1 MREPSP
7 GDVLAEKYR
16 LVSLLGRGGMGSV
29 WRADHLV
36 LRTPVALKLLRR
48 EILDQ
53 PDAHARFLREA
64 QAAAALR
71 SAHVVQILDFGVD
84 HDNPFIVMELL
95 EGESLRQRLR
105 RNGRLAFEDTLRIV
119 THVTRA
125 LARAHER
132 GIVHRDLKP
141 DNVFLVPEVGEEQTK
156 VLDFGVAKL
165 VSESGVPALTDT
177 GTAIGS
183 PHYMSPEQARGTK
196 TVDFRTDLWALGVIA
211 FECIAG
217 KRPFESEVFGD
228 LLLRICTDPVPPASS
243 IASVPPGFDEWCFR
257 ALAREPGAR
266 FGSAEEMA
274 AALRSLGQS
283 VAPHSIAPVPSSAA
297 QLPPTVSL
305 GPVQSTQTF
314 SAPPKPKG
322 TSGIWLVVALLSF
335 LAVGVVVAGGVFA
348 AYELTSSPEPP
359 TTSALPSSSIPVVSG
374 APLLE
379 DPVVPNSG
387 AKPTKLGAP
396 VTTPGTATTKPTTA
410 ATTASPTPKTANV
423 CTTACARAHACGV
436 TEPCNPAVCE
446 GRVKNY
452 ANCINAAKSCVDAA
466 NCKF

>member
-1 MREPSP
+1 
-7 GDVLAEKYR
+7 
-16 LVSLLGRGGMGSV
+16 MGSV

-36 LRTPVALKLLRR
+36 LNTPVALKLLRR

-71 SAHVVQILDFGVD
+71 SAHVVSILDFGVD
-84 HDNPFIVMELL
+84 HTTPFIVMELL

-105 RNGRLAFEDTLRIV
+105 RTGTLPFEDTLRIV

-125 LARAHER
+125 LGRAHER

-165 VSESGVPALTDT
+165 MSESGVSALTDT

-196 TVDFRTDLWALGVIA
+196 TVDFRTDLWALGAIA
-211 FECIAG
+211 FECLTG

-228 LLLRICTDPVPPASS
+228 LLLRICTDPVPSASS

-257 ALAREPGAR
+257 ALSREPGAR

-274 AALRSLGQS
+274 AALRSLAPG
-283 VAPHSIAPVPSSAA
+283 VASRSIAPVPSAPA

-305 GPVQSTQTF
+305 GRAPSAQTF
-314 SAPPKPKG
+314 STPPSKKG
-322 TSGIWLVVALLSF
+322 NGGIWLIVALLAF
-335 LAVGVVVAGGVFA
+335 LAVVVVAAGGVFA
-348 AYELTSSPEPP
+348 IYEMTSSPEAP
-359 TTSALPSSSIPVVSG
+359 TVSALPSSSTPVVSG
-374 APLLE
+374 VPLLE
-379 DPVVPNSG
+379 DPVARASGSAKPSG
-387 AKPTKLGAP
+387 APPSTKPAGPATKPG
-396 VTTPGTATTKPTTA
+396 TTPTATTTTA
-410 ATTASPTPKTANV
+410 KTANA
-423 CTTACARAHACGV
+423 CTAACARAHACGV

-446 GRVKNY
+446 GRVKSY
-452 ANCINAAKSCVDAA
+452 ANCINAATSCVDAFK
-466 NCKF
+466 CKF